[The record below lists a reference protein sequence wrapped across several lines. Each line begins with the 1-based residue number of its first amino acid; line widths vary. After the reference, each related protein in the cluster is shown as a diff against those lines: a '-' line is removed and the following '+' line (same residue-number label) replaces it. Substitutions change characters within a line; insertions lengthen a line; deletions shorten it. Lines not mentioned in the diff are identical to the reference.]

1 MTKEKVD
8 ISDSFD
14 LLKYLKE
21 QNLLEGHPEFW
32 WPNSN
37 FFEIFLGAILT
48 QNTKWEN
55 VEKSLSN
62 LREKNLLSLE
72 GIKEVDLESFILA
85 ITPSGFKNQ
94 KSIRIKKIVSNILEE
109 FGSFESFCEN
119 VSKEWL
125 LEQKGIGL
133 ETADAILCY
142 ACKQEFMVVDKY
154 TQKLVASFGYEFESY
169 EDLQAWCEYGI
180 NDNLDKIFELYGYE
194 ISLNKLYCRFHGK
207 IIEYMKIRNKQS
219 NKGKK

>member
-1 MTKEKVD
+1 MIEL
-8 ISDSFD
+8 SDSFE

-21 QNLLEGHPEFW
+21 QDLLENHPEFW
-32 WPNSN
+32 WPNEN
-37 FFEIFLGAILT
+37 NFEIFLGAILT

-55 VEKSLSN
+55 VEKSLTN
-62 LREKNLLSLE
+62 LREKNLLSLLA
-72 GIKEVDLESFILA
+72 INQVDLETLILA

-109 FGSFESFCEN
+109 FFTFESFCEN

-142 ACKQEFMVVDKY
+142 AYKQEIMVVDKY
-154 TQKLVASFGYEFESY
+154 TQKLVSSFGYEFETY

-180 NDNLDKIFELYGYE
+180 NDNLDKIFDLYGYE

-207 IIEYMKIRNKQS
+207 IVEYMKTRNKQF

>member
-1 MTKEKVD
+1 MIEL
-8 ISDSFD
+8 SDSFE

-21 QNLLEGHPEFW
+21 QDLLENHPEFW
-32 WPNSN
+32 WPNEN
-37 FFEIFLGAILT
+37 NFEIFLGAILT

-55 VEKSLSN
+55 VEKSLTN
-62 LREKNLLSLE
+62 LREKNLFSLLA
-72 GIKEVDLESFILA
+72 INQVDLETLILA

-109 FGSFESFCEN
+109 FLTFESFCEN

-133 ETADAILCY
+133 ETADVILCY
-142 ACKQEFMVVDKY
+142 ACKQEIMVVDKY
-154 TQKLVASFGYEFESY
+154 TQKLVSSFGYEFETY

-180 NDNLDKIFELYGYE
+180 NDNLDKIFDLYGYE

-207 IIEYMKIRNKQS
+207 IVEYMKTRNKQF